1 MKICGIV
8 AEFNPFH
15 NGHAHLLRET
25 RQLLGEDTGIVCCMS
40 GNFVQRGQ
48 CALLPKHLRAKA
60 ALQSGADLV
69 LELPAPYALRS
80 AEGFASSAVAILAAL
95 GQVTD
100 LSFGAEDADTAALM
114 ELASLLLEHKT
125 VQDTLVHLRTGISY
139 AAARERALYQQVQ
152 ERAHLLRKPNNIL
165 AIEYCKALQAQ
176 KLAIVPH
183 AIPRAGVSHD
193 DDRVVGRFASA
204 SLLRQMTG
212 EEQFDIL
219 SSYMPESSAE
229 ILREAKSTGLLMTDT
244 AQLDAVALPH
254 LLRLRME
261 DLSALPDATEG
272 LEHRLY
278 SAIRQS
284 RSLQGMAEAAQ
295 TKRYPLARVRRMLL
309 CAYLGITAEESA
321 APPAYIRVL
330 GFTARGQEILRKA
343 AKTTSLP
350 IITKPAH
357 ARDLGGTVEEAFT
370 REALRSDLY
379 HLALPAHRSIPLGS
393 DWRANPVML
402 REEKNKNFSPKKCE
416 KRQENP

>member
-25 RQLLGEDTGIVCCMS
+25 RVLLGEDTGIVCCMS
-40 GNFVQRGQ
+40 GDFVQRGQ
-48 CALLPKHLRAKA
+48 CALIPKHLRAKA
-60 ALQSGADLV
+60 ALASGADLV

-100 LSFGAEDADTAALM
+100 LSFGAEDADTDALM
-114 ELASLLLEHKT
+114 ELAGLLLEHKT
-125 VQDTLVHLRTGISY
+125 VQDTLMHLRTGISY

-152 ERAHLLRKPNNIL
+152 ERAELLRKPNNIL
-165 AIEYCKALQAQ
+165 AVEYCKALQAQ
-176 KLAIVPH
+176 KLPITPH
-183 AIPRAGVSHD
+183 AIPRAGVAHD
-193 DDRVVGRFASA
+193 DTQTAGSFASA
-204 SLLRQMTG
+204 SLLRQMITEG
-212 EEQFDIL
+212 KADAL
-219 SSYMPESSAE
+219 AAYMPASSAE
-229 ILREAKSTGLLMTDT
+229 VLQEAAEAGKLLTDT
-244 AQLDAVALPH
+244 KALDAAALPH
-254 LLRLRME
+254 LLRLSMN

-272 LEHRLY
+272 LEHRLH

-321 APPAYIRVL
+321 AAPCYIRVL
-330 GFTARGQEILRKA
+330 GFTPRGREILRKA
-343 AKTTSLP
+343 AKTASLP

-357 ARDLGGTVEEAFT
+357 ARDLGGAVNDAFA

-379 HLALPAHRSIPLGS
+379 HLALPAHEDIPLGS
-393 DWRANPVML
+393 DWRTNPVIF
-402 REEKNKNFSPKKCE
+402 K
-416 KRQENP
+416 

>member
-25 RQLLGEDTGIVCCMS
+25 RNLLGEDTGIVCCMS

-48 CALLPKHLRAKA
+48 CALIPKHQRAKA

-80 AEGFASSAVAILAAL
+80 AEGFASSAISILAAL

-100 LSFGAEDADTAALM
+100 LSFGAEDADTDALM
-114 ELASLLLEHKT
+114 ELSGLLLEHKT
-125 VQDTLVHLRTGISY
+125 VQDTLMHLRTGISY

-152 ERAHLLRKPNNIL
+152 ERAELLRKPNNIL

-176 KLAIVPH
+176 KLNITPH
-183 AIPRAGVSHD
+183 AIPRAGVDHD
-193 DDRVVGRFASA
+193 ATEAAASFASA
-204 SLLRQMTG
+204 SLLRQKIADG
-212 EEQFDIL
+212 DAV
-219 SSYMPESSAE
+219 SPAPYMPASSLQILQEAQES
-229 ILREAKSTGLLMTDT
+229 GMLLSDT
-244 AQLDAVALPH
+244 AALDAAALPH
-254 LLRLRME
+254 LLRLSME

-284 RSLQGMAEAAQ
+284 RSLLGMAEAAQ
-295 TKRYPLARVRRMLL
+295 TKRYPLSRVRRMLL

-321 APPAYIRVL
+321 AAPTYIRVL
-330 GFTARGQEILRKA
+330 GFTLRGQEILRKA
-343 AKTTSLP
+343 AKTATLP

-357 ARDLGGTVEEAFT
+357 ARDLGGAVGEAFA
-370 REALRSDLY
+370 REVLRTDLY
-379 HLALPAHRSIPLGS
+379 HLALSAHEHIPLGN

-402 REEKNKNFSPKKCE
+402 REL
-416 KRQENP
+416 

>member
-25 RQLLGEDTGIVCCMS
+25 RALLGEETGIVCCMS

-60 ALQSGADLV
+60 ALASGADLV

-100 LSFGAEDADTAALM
+100 LTFGAEDADTDALM
-114 ELASLLLEHKT
+114 ELSGLLLEHKT
-125 VQDTLVHLRTGISY
+125 VQDTLLHLRTGISY

-152 ERAHLLRKPNNIL
+152 ERAELLRKPNNIL

-176 KLAIVPH
+176 KLSITPH
-183 AIPRAGVSHD
+183 AIPRAGVGHD
-193 DDRVVGRFASA
+193 AKEATGSFASA
-204 SLLRQMTG
+204 SLLRQMMLEG
-212 EEQFDIL
+212 EADAL
-219 SSYMPESSAE
+219 APYLPDASAE
-229 ILREAKSTGLLMTDT
+229 IIRECAESGLLLTDT
-244 AQLDAVALPH
+244 TALDAAALPH
-254 LLRLRME
+254 LLRLNME
-261 DLSALPDATEG
+261 DLSALPDASEG
-272 LEHRLY
+272 LEHRLHA
-278 SAIRQS
+278 AIRQS

-295 TKRYPLARVRRMLL
+295 TRRYPLARVRRMLL

-321 APPAYIRVL
+321 AAPTYIRVL
-330 GFTARGQEILRKA
+330 GFTRRGQEILRKA
-343 AKTTSLP
+343 AKAAALP

-357 ARDLGGTVEEAFT
+357 ARDLGGAVGAAFA
-370 REALRSDLY
+370 REVLRTDLY
-379 HLALPAHRSIPLGS
+379 HLVLPAHKALALGS

-402 REEKNKNFSPKKCE
+402 RDEEN
-416 KRQENP
+416 

>member
-15 NGHAHLLRET
+15 HGHAHLLRET
-25 RQLLGEDTGIVCCMS
+25 RQLLGADTGIVCCMS
-40 GNFVQRGQ
+40 GDFVQRGE
-48 CALLPKHLRAKA
+48 CALLGKHLRAKA

-100 LSFGAEDADTAALM
+100 LAFGAEDADTGALM
-114 ELASLLLEHKT
+114 ELAGLLLEHKT

-152 ERAHLLRKPNNIL
+152 ERAGLLRKPNNIL
-165 AIEYCKALQAQ
+165 AVEYCKALQAQ
-176 KLAIVPH
+176 KLEILPH

-193 DDRVVGRFASA
+193 APQAAQGFASA
-204 SLLRQMTG
+204 SLLRQMVRAG
-212 EEQFDIL
+212 ELDTL
-219 SSYMPESSAE
+219 AAYMPAASLQ
-229 ILREAKSTGLLMTDT
+229 ILQDAQAQGRLLTD
-244 AQLDAVALPH
+244 AAALDAAALPH
-254 LLRLRME
+254 LLRLTLE

-272 LEHRLY
+272 LEHRLHG
-278 SAIRQS
+278 AIRQS

-295 TKRYPLARVRRMLL
+295 TRRYPLARVRRMLL

-330 GFTARGQEILRKA
+330 GFTRRGQEILRKA
-343 AKTTSLP
+343 AKTAALP
-350 IITKPAH
+350 VITKPAH
-357 ARDLGGTVEEAFT
+357 ARDLGGAVSEAFA

-379 HLALPAHRSIPLGS
+379 HLALPAHRDIPLGS
-393 DWRANPVML
+393 DWRTNPVML
-402 REEKNKNFSPKKCE
+402 RDAEK
-416 KRQENP
+416 

>member
-25 RQLLGEDTGIVCCMS
+25 RNLLGEDTGIVCCMS

-48 CALLPKHLRAKA
+48 CALIPKHQRAKA

-100 LSFGAEDADTAALM
+100 LSFGAEDADTDALM
-114 ELASLLLEHKT
+114 ELSGLLLEHKT
-125 VQDTLVHLRTGISY
+125 VQDTLMHLRTGISY

-152 ERAHLLRKPNNIL
+152 ERAELLRKPNNIL

-176 KLAIVPH
+176 ELPITPH
-183 AIPRAGVSHD
+183 AIPRAGVDHD
-193 DDRVVGRFASA
+193 ATETAASFASA
-204 SLLRQMTG
+204 SLLRQKMAEGDATS
-212 EEQFDIL
+212 L
-219 SSYMPESSAE
+219 VPYMPASSLQILQEAQES
-229 ILREAKSTGLLMTDT
+229 GMLLSDT
-244 AQLDAVALPH
+244 AALDAAALPH
-254 LLRLRME
+254 LLRLSME
-261 DLSALPDATEG
+261 DLSTLPDATEG
-272 LEHRLY
+272 LEHRLHT
-278 SAIRQS
+278 AIRQS
-284 RSLQGMAEAAQ
+284 RSLLGMAEAAQ

-321 APPAYIRVL
+321 TAPAYIRVL
-330 GFTARGQEILRKA
+330 GFSRRGQEILRKA
-343 AKTTSLP
+343 AKTATLP

-357 ARDLGGTVEEAFT
+357 ARDLGGAVGEAFA
-370 REALRSDLY
+370 REALRTDLY
-379 HLALPAHRSIPLGS
+379 HLALPAHDRIPLGN
-393 DWRANPVML
+393 DWRTNPVML
-402 REEKNKNFSPKKCE
+402 REAQK
-416 KRQENP
+416 

>member
-25 RQLLGEDTGIVCCMS
+25 RTLLGEETGIVCCMS

-48 CALLPKHLRAKA
+48 GALLPKHLRAKA

-80 AEGFASSAVAILAAL
+80 AEGFASSAVSILAAL

-100 LSFGAEDADTAALM
+100 LSFGAEDADTDALM
-114 ELASLLLEHKT
+114 ELSGLLLEHKT
-125 VQDTLVHLRTGISY
+125 VQDTLMHLRTGISY

-152 ERAHLLRKPNNIL
+152 EQAELLRKPNNIL

-176 KLAIVPH
+176 KLDITAH
-183 AIPRAGVSHD
+183 AIPRAGVDHD
-193 DDRVVGRFASA
+193 AAETAGDFASA
-204 SLLRQMTG
+204 SLLRQMLTEG
-212 EEQFDIL
+212 NVDAL
-219 SSYMPESSAE
+219 APYLPVSSAQ
-229 ILREAKSTGLLMTDT
+229 IIREAAENGLLLTDT
-244 AQLDAVALPH
+244 AGLDAAALPH
-254 LLRLRME
+254 LLRLTMD
-261 DLSALPDATEG
+261 DLAALPDATEG

-278 SAIRQS
+278 AAIRQS

-295 TKRYPLARVRRMLL
+295 TKRYPLARVRRMLM

-321 APPAYIRVL
+321 AAPTYIRVL
-330 GFTARGQEILRKA
+330 GFSRRGQEILRRA
-343 AKTTSLP
+343 AKTASLP

-357 ARDLGGTVEEAFT
+357 ARDLGGAVGEAFA
-370 REALRSDLY
+370 REVLRCDLY
-379 HLALPAHRSIPLGS
+379 HLALPSHKNIPLGN
-393 DWRANPVML
+393 DWRTNPVML
-402 REEKNKNFSPKKCE
+402 RREEK
-416 KRQENP
+416 

>member
-25 RQLLGEDTGIVCCMS
+25 RTLLGEETGIVCCMS

-48 CALLPKHLRAKA
+48 GALLPKHLRAKA

-80 AEGFASSAVAILAAL
+80 AEGFASSAVSILAAL

-100 LSFGAEDADTAALM
+100 LTFGAEDADTDALM
-114 ELASLLLEHKT
+114 ELSGLLLEHKT
-125 VQDTLVHLRTGISY
+125 VQDTLMHLRTGISY

-152 ERAHLLRKPNNIL
+152 ERAELLRKPNNIL

-176 KLAIVPH
+176 KLDITPH
-183 AIPRAGVSHD
+183 AIPRAGVDHD
-193 DDRVVGRFASA
+193 AAETAGDFASA
-204 SLLRQMTG
+204 SLLRQMLTEG
-212 EEQFDIL
+212 NVDAL
-219 SSYMPESSAE
+219 APYLPVSSAQ
-229 ILREAKSTGLLMTDT
+229 IIREAAENGLLLTDT
-244 AQLDAVALPH
+244 AALDAAALPH
-254 LLRLRME
+254 LLRLTMD
-261 DLSALPDATEG
+261 DLAALPDATEG

-278 SAIRQS
+278 AAIRQS

-295 TKRYPLARVRRMLL
+295 TKRYPLARVRRMLM

-321 APPAYIRVL
+321 AAPTYIRVL
-330 GFTARGQEILRKA
+330 GFSRRGQEILRRA
-343 AKTTSLP
+343 AKTASLP

-357 ARDLGGTVEEAFT
+357 ARDLGGVVGEAFA
-370 REALRSDLY
+370 REVLRCDLY
-379 HLALPAHRSIPLGS
+379 HLALPAHKEIPLGN

-402 REEKNKNFSPKKCE
+402 RSEEK
-416 KRQENP
+416 

>member
-15 NGHAHLLRET
+15 NGHAHLLQEA
-25 RQLLGEDTGIVCCMS
+25 RQLLGEDTGIICCMS

-60 ALQSGADLV
+60 ALESGADLV

-100 LSFGAEDADTAALM
+100 LAFGAEDAHTDALM
-114 ELASLLLEHKT
+114 ELAGLLLEHKT
-125 VQDTLVHLRTGISY
+125 VQDTLMHLRTGISY

-152 ERAHLLRKPNNIL
+152 ERAELLRKPNNIL

-176 KLAIVPH
+176 KLSITPH
-183 AIPRAGVSHD
+183 AIPRAGVDHD
-193 DDRVVGRFASA
+193 AAQAAGGFASA
-204 SLLRQMTG
+204 SLLRQMMAEG
-212 EEQFDIL
+212 ALDAL
-219 SSYMPESSAE
+219 AAYMPASSVQ
-229 ILREAKSTGLLMTDT
+229 ILQEAHSSGKLMTDT
-244 AQLDAVALPH
+244 SALDAAALPH
-254 LLRLRME
+254 LLRLTME
-261 DLSALPDATEG
+261 ELSALPDATEG

-295 TKRYPLARVRRMLL
+295 TRRYPLARVRRMLL

-321 APPAYIRVL
+321 AAPAYIRVL

-343 AKTTSLP
+343 AKTASLP

-357 ARDLGGTVEEAFT
+357 ARDLGGMVEDAFT
-370 REALRSDLY
+370 REALRTDLY
-379 HLALPAHRSIPLGS
+379 HLALPAHKDIPLGS

-402 REEKNKNFSPKKCE
+402 RQGQK
-416 KRQENP
+416 

>member
-25 RQLLGEDTGIVCCMS
+25 RTLLGEETGIVCCMS

-80 AEGFASSAVAILAAL
+80 AEGFAASAVSILAAL

-114 ELASLLLEHKT
+114 ELSGLLLEHKT

-152 ERAHLLRKPNNIL
+152 ERAELLRKPNNIL

-176 KLAIVPH
+176 SLNITPH
-183 AIPRAGVSHD
+183 AIPRAGVNHD
-193 DDRVVGRFASA
+193 AGEAEGGFASA
-204 SLLRQMTG
+204 SLLRQMLTEG
-212 EEQFDIL
+212 NADVL
-219 SSYMPESSAE
+219 APYMPASSAE
-229 ILREAKSTGLLMTDT
+229 VIRDAAEKGLLLTDT
-244 AQLDAVALPH
+244 SPLDAAALPH
-254 LLRLRME
+254 LLRLTME
-261 DLSALPDATEG
+261 DLSALPDASEG
-272 LEHRLY
+272 LEHRLHA
-278 SAIRQS
+278 AIRQS
-284 RSLQGMAEAAQ
+284 RSLQGMADAAQ
-295 TKRYPLARVRRMLL
+295 TRRYPLSRVRRMLL
-309 CAYLGITAEESA
+309 CAYLGITAEESSA
-321 APPAYIRVL
+321 APAYIRVL
-330 GFTARGQEILRKA
+330 GFSRRGQEILRNA
-343 AKTTSLP
+343 AKTASLP

-357 ARDLGGTVEEAFT
+357 ARDIGGAVGDAFA
-370 REALRSDLY
+370 REVLRTDLY
-379 HLALPAHRSIPLGS
+379 HLALPAHQSIPLGS
-393 DWRANPVML
+393 DWRANPIIL
-402 REEKNKNFSPKKCE
+402 RNDEK
-416 KRQENP
+416 